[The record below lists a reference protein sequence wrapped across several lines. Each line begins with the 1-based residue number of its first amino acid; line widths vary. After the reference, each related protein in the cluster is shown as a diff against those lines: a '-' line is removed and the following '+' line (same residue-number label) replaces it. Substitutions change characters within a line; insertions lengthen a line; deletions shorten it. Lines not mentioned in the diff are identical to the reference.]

1 MCHFLQH
8 LCDLQLRHRVESVVA
23 FSDNYVESCQNVS
36 MTCKLHLDIIHLG
49 NKYIDFAD
57 GVQYIIYH
65 IIVASGPEEEI
76 HRDQA
81 VRPTVCSNCQ
91 NDQGVSMSSRGTG
104 NQEFVLQYIYI
115 YLFVG
120 FMK

>member
-23 FSDNYVESCQNVS
+23 FSDNYVESCQNVR

-49 NKYIDFAD
+49 NKSTVFAD

-65 IIVASGPEEEI
+65 FIVAIRTRRGDI
-76 HRDQA
+76 LR
-81 VRPTVCSNCQ
+81 
-91 NDQGVSMSSRGTG
+91 SSSQTCP
-104 NQEFVLQYIYI
+104 LQ
-115 YLFVG
+115 
-120 FMK
+120 